1 VRHVVLAATLAMM
14 LASPPCL
21 ADDVPTFADLSGQ
34 WKVKKSVGA
43 MPLTEN
49 AKSERA
55 TLGTT
60 ISISADQ
67 ITTYEYSHD
76 FCRPRHPT
84 VTLVDTEEELRTNW
98 GTQITGLEL
107 PKGRVKPRLP
117 LLDAGCTV
125 ALVLDHDMF
134 LWPMGNGYIYT
145 VTRQPR

>member
-1 VRHVVLAATLAMM
+1 MKHVFLAAMLVTTLV
-14 LASPPCL
+14 SPACL
-21 ADDVPTFADLSGQ
+21 AEDVLTFADFFGQ
-34 WKVKKSVGA
+34 WKVKRSVGA
-43 MPLTEN
+43 APLTED

-55 TLGTT
+55 TLGAT
-60 ISISADQ
+60 INISADQ
-67 ITTYEYSHD
+67 ITTYGYSHE

-117 LLDAGCTV
+117 LLDASCAS
-125 ALVLDHDMF
+125 ALVLDHDTL

>member
-1 VRHVVLAATLAMM
+1 MRHVVLAAMLAIT
-14 LASPPCL
+14 LASPACL
-21 ADDVPTFADLSGQ
+21 ADDVPTFADFFGQ

-43 MPLTEN
+43 MPITGNQE
-49 AKSERA
+49 SESKA
-55 TLGTT
+55 LGTT

-107 PKGRVKPRLP
+107 PKGRVKPQLP
-117 LLDAGCTV
+117 LLDASCAA
-125 ALVLDHDMF
+125 ALVLDHDTL

-145 VTRQPR
+145 VTRQPH